1 LAKDLYKPWAT
12 PAVLAATHEASEQRA
27 ASGHCLLSL
36 NNELLELSISLLHSP
51 PAFLLFTTTVTSK
64 ISPHSCRSSIQFIP
78 PKIIA
83 SKCRGI
89 RYFLSLRAWSN
100 HCVRRAVEVSKQQR
114 TSLERET
121 LTRESWSY
129 VVPPL
134 LPLIS
139 VTSSPQQSAGWQ
151 QAKVEADEAMQNSKL
166 RKTAPYNVAL
176 TAIPGPHHVV
186 LQPRTRLEE
195 LFYVSNPQTR
205 SNWAQKR
212 SRKKE
217 KKKRKKNPPSNRQ
230 INKLF
235 IPATYSQL
243 LRRYGP
249 LGKLLRRSSPALRS
263 EQFETNADQPRRKQ

>member
-1 LAKDLYKPWAT
+1 MSDTSGTCRNSRSQWTTRCFWSLPSFPK
-12 PAVLAATHEASEQRA
+12 QRA
-27 ASGHCLLSL
+27 PGT
-36 NNELLELSISLLHSP
+36 ISLLHSP

-83 SKCRGI
+83 SKCRGS

-100 HCVRRAVEVSKQQR
+100 HWVCRAVEVSKQQR
-114 TSLERET
+114 TLLERET
-121 LTRESWSY
+121 LTRQSCSY

-134 LPLIS
+134 LPLMS

-166 RKTAPYNVAL
+166 RKTKQFNVAL
-176 TAIPGPHHVV
+176 NAIPRPRHVV
-186 LQPRTRLEE
+186 LQPRNRLEE
-195 LFYVSNPQTR
+195 LFYVSKLQIR
-205 SNWAQKR
+205 SNWAEER

-235 IPATYSQL
+235 IPATCSQL

-249 LGKLLRRSSPALRS
+249 LGKLLRTQERTIGNESWSAK
-263 EQFETNADQPRRKQ
+263 TKAV